1 MRPVALAV
9 AASVALSACAL
20 KGDVRRVE
28 QEVARLAAQQAEADA
43 RRAAQLDRV
52 LALQQAII
60 DSLIV
65 EQRRLAAIYGEQR
78 ADMTEVQRQLVQIQE
93 LTGQSQQRLTELR
106 AQIRGRVRETPEFD
120 NQPAAAPGGVSPAGA
135 APGPSDLGA
144 RDLYNLSLQ
153 QLRRGSPQ
161 TARAGFEKL
170 LQDFPGDPLAAD
182 AQFHIGESWEAT
194 HPDSAQAAY
203 ELVAE
208 RFPDSGR
215 APSALYKLGLLAE
228 REGDAERAQLYFLR
242 VVSGYPR
249 SDEAQLARSKLSSA
263 PGR

>member
-1 MRPVALAV
+1 MRRVALAA

-28 QEVARLAAQQAEADA
+28 QEVARLGAQQAEADA

-106 AQIRGRVRETPEFD
+106 AQIRGRLQDTPEFD
-120 NQPAAAPGGVSPAGA
+120 NAAGA
-135 APGPSDLGA
+135 APGAQPGGAGPGPGDLGA
-144 RDLYNLSLQ
+144 RELYNLSLQ

-170 LQDFPGDPLAAD
+170 LQDFPSDPVAAD

-208 RFPDSGR
+208 RFPDSER
-215 APSALYKLGLLAE
+215 APSSLYKLGLLAE

-249 SDEAQLARSKLSSA
+249 SDEAQLARSKLSNA
-263 PGR
+263 PGQ